1 MRFFFLDSFR
11 ERNVLYNNNNNKKN
25 LNQAE
30 KQTFSINHILLAFST
45 LINHFGKTGYV
56 SWRRLKETRAPINVC
71 VLSWHLIDSQLK
83 TTPLSCVDRVSD
95 SLIPVKVG
103 DMFNI
108 YDAII
113 SPHLMAGNKAK
124 APTTLA
130 LQTKHPSSLIL
141 KGPSFHLLLIIYLI
155 FIIGELKQISQAKI
169 LAMFQTPQNS
179 DVRTCERH
187 YSRVSGFLA

>member
-1 MRFFFLDSFR
+1 MNRLSEVFFFFLDSFR
-11 ERNVLYNNNNNKKN
+11 ERNVLYNNNNKKKN

-56 SWRRLKETRAPINVC
+56 SWRRLKETRAPMNVC

-108 YDAII
+108 Y
-113 SPHLMAGNKAK
+113 
-124 APTTLA
+124 
-130 LQTKHPSSLIL
+130 
-141 KGPSFHLLLIIYLI
+141 
-155 FIIGELKQISQAKI
+155 
-169 LAMFQTPQNS
+169 
-179 DVRTCERH
+179 
-187 YSRVSGFLA
+187 